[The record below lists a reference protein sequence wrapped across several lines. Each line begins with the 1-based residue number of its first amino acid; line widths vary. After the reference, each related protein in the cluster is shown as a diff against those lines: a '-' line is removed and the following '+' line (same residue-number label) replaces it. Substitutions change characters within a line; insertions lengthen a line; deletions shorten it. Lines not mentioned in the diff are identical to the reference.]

1 MQDRPLTFG
10 SLVSLALAAVRN
22 PREAASTL
30 LSVGVPP
37 AALLPSFLLVVV
49 LSVLLTVIG
58 ESLGAQSPEGGTF
71 PPLAVAALLCA
82 LLGAYIVGLY
92 RTGRAM
98 GGSGS
103 LEETALLMVFLQFI
117 LLLAQVVELLLWV
130 AAPPLAGIFVILVA
144 VVAFW
149 ININFVDVL
158 HGYGSLLKSFG
169 LIIMVSLGIAL
180 IVMLLLTLSGVTV
193 QGTA

>member
-1 MQDRPLTFG
+1 MTFG
-10 SLVSLALAAVRN
+10 SLVKLAIAAVRN

-30 LSVGVPP
+30 LSVGVPS
-37 AALLPSFLLVVV
+37 AALFPSFVLVVV
-49 LSVLLTVIG
+49 LSVLLTVVG
-58 ESLGAQSPEGGTF
+58 ESLGAQSAEGGAF

-82 LLGAYIVGLY
+82 LLGAYIFGLY

-98 GGSGS
+98 GGTGS

-117 LLLAQVVELLLWV
+117 LLLAQVVELFLWI
-130 AAPPLAGIFVILVA
+130 AAPPLAGIFVIAVA

-158 HGYGSLLKSFG
+158 HSYGSLLKSFG

-180 IVMLLLTLSGVTV
+180 VVMLLLSLSGVTV